1 MKLCKDCKY
10 FRRYYETCENP
21 AYTPISFVDGGYR
34 RLSAAGTRSRKHECG
49 PNGNGWIQKRFIMDK
64 GVIMYIIAVII
75 AVTIAIVTSQIGCK

>member
-1 MKLCKDCKY
+1 MKFCKDCKY
-10 FRRYYETCENP
+10 FRGAIDTCENP
-21 AYTPISFVDGGYR
+21 EYVP
-34 RLSAAGTRSRKHECG
+34 RSYVNGEFLITYASSIRMGSHECG